1 MEIDAALG
9 REWSTLQDN
18 YEHYEGRGLLIKLAA
33 VAVLLGG
40 TVAGL
45 GPGRVVAVLLVLWL
59 QEGIFRTFQSRLGAR
74 LLQIEAMLAGASDR
88 AGPAGPADPAGP
100 GDPADPSGTSRQG
113 FQLHT
118 AWLAQ
123 RKGAAGLLREYATS
137 AVRPTVA
144 FPYPVLVLLALV
156 F

>member
-9 REWSTLQDN
+9 REWSTLQN
-18 YEHYEGRGLLIKLAA
+18 NHERYEGHSLLIKLAA

-40 TVAGL
+40 SVAGL
-45 GPGRVVAVLLVLWL
+45 GPWLVVVVLLVLWL

-74 LLQIEAMLAGASDR
+74 LLQVEAMLAETSIR
-88 AGPAGPADPAGP
+88 ADPTGPAGAA
-100 GDPADPSGTSRQG
+100 RQG

-123 RKGAAGLLREYATS
+123 RKGAAGLLREYAAS

-144 FPYPVLVLLALV
+144 FPYVVLVLLALV

>member
-18 YEHYEGRGLLIKLAA
+18 YEHYEGHSLLIKLAA

-40 TVAGL
+40 SVAGR
-45 GPGRVVAVLLVLWL
+45 GPWLVVAVLLVLWL

-74 LLQIEAMLAGASDR
+74 LLQVEALLAETSDR
-88 AGPAGPADPAGP
+88 ADPAGP
-100 GDPADPSGTSRQG
+100 AGTFRQG

-118 AWLAQ
+118 VWLAQ
-123 RKGAAGLLREYATS
+123 RRGAAGLLLEYAAS

-144 FPYPVLVLLALV
+144 FPYVVLVLLALV

>member
-9 REWSTLQDN
+9 REWSTLQN
-18 YEHYEGRGLLIKLAA
+18 NHEQYEGHSLLIKLAA

-40 TVAGL
+40 SVAGL
-45 GPGRVVAVLLVLWL
+45 GPWLVVAVLLVLWL

-74 LLQIEAMLAGASDR
+74 LLEVEAMLAETSER
-88 AGPAGPADPAGP
+88 AERADPT
-100 GDPADPSGTSRQG
+100 DPASASRHR

-123 RKGAAGLLREYATS
+123 RKGAAGLLLEYAAS

-144 FPYPVLVLLALV
+144 FPYAVLVLLALV